1 MSSGRILSFSVM
13 GRITRQ
19 GTPAAITPA
28 GISWVTT
35 LPAPITDPVR
45 FPAASAVPSELSGY
59 IPSKAVLPGSVP
71 LPGYFHSH
79 WHRPQALHNVYNV
92 HVLRFLAFSFPE
104 NLTIYSNVTILLN
117 GNILPMKCIFIS
129 FHKSPFS
136 IGIFQNSSRQYSIF
150 HGKTQICK
158 FTLACIYHII
168 TMGL

>member
-1 MSSGRILSFSVM
+1 MNIKSI
-13 GRITRQ
+13 ITVKIRFNARHRMTGSQ
-19 GTPAAITPA
+19 K
-28 GISWVTT
+28 
-35 LPAPITDPVR
+35 LLQDLAPLLLFTRSRSII
-45 FPAASAVPSELSGY
+45 FPAKLFCPVLFLSRDIFIATG
-59 IPSKAVLPGSVP
+59 IG
-71 LPGYFHSH
+71 
-79 WHRPQALHNVYNV
+79 RRALHNVYNV

-117 GNILPMKCIFIS
+117 GNILPMNCIFIS
-129 FHKSPFS
+129 LHKSPFS